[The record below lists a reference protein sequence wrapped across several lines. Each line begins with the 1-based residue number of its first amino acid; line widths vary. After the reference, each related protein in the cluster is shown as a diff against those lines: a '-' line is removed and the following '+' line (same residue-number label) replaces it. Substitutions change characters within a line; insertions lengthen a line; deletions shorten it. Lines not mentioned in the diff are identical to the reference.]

1 MGLRLQGEDRAL
13 TPGGLWRP
21 GRLSELGSFSHPQPA
36 APVVAHPGDGAVF
49 VLLRASH
56 PYVLVGAA
64 A

>member
-21 GRLSELGSFSHPQPA
+21 GRLSEPGSFSHPQPA